1 MGIKVGKRA
10 CLWFFLRMLK
20 ECSGFQSDWWDMLM
34 LGQRKMLTVSLLS
47 ALMMV
52 PKKLYWAYMLDPP
65 LLHPF
70 VLSRLENWKKNIFKT
85 VTQSIEMGMP
95 KYYEGSAPIFTRYN
109 LVDLNPLRMWNW
121 HLTKLLDRKNVII
134 NYQCGLVFPIIDKLL
149 IGQGMN
155 QTLDKR
161 RCP

>member
-1 MGIKVGKRA
+1 
-10 CLWFFLRMLK
+10 
-20 ECSGFQSDWWDMLM
+20 
-34 LGQRKMLTVSLLS
+34 
-47 ALMMV
+47 
-52 PKKLYWAYMLDPP
+52 
-65 LLHPF
+65 
-70 VLSRLENWKKNIFKT
+70 
-85 VTQSIEMGMP
+85 MGMP